1 VTPDERAQIM
11 QGDIVDGVVAAAPT
25 TSGIVEE
32 VALVMMISHSCEFTK
47 TARNPDYPILVA
59 PLLPLADLDASLRG
73 KVRTDDVTRYW
84 PLPANEWVED
94 ESAVDLTLVQP
105 VLGQQLLDGDR
116 RCSMAP
122 DGRIA
127 LADRLFSMLSLL
139 RRPDDQ

>member
-1 VTPDERAQIM
+1 VVPDLITRA
-11 QGDIVDGVVAAAPT
+11 
-25 TSGIVEE
+25 EE
-32 VALVMMISHSCEFTK
+32 EALVMVISHSCEFTK
-47 TARNPDYPILVA
+47 TARNPNYPILVA
-59 PLLPLADLDASLRG
+59 PL
-73 KVRTDDVTRYW
+73 V
-84 PLPANEWVED
+84 PANEWVED

-116 RCSMAP
+116 RCSMAL